1 MAEKTYTEDTKRCK
15 RLIISNTNLVLLVVV
30 GILDLKLS
38 NHLVIDTDIK
48 IWYRVTINIIQVDI
62 TN

>member
-1 MAEKTYTEDTKRCK
+1 MAERTYTENTKRCK

-48 IWYRVTINIIQVDI
+48 IWYWVIINIIQVDI